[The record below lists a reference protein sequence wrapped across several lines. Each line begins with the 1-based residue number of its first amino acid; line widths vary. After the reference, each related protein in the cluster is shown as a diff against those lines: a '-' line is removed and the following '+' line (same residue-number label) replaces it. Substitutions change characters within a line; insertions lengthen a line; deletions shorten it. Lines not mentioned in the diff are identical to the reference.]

1 MQFKGLGVPN
11 KYFATQNK
19 QMYIRLHR
27 LLTLRTVKLPFQS
40 SRVMNV
46 WKRRSTSQ
54 KSSIISV
61 KSVWKRCHMDLPGS
75 TNLIQRKASRTSRLQ
90 PLHAKFLLCHDG
102 IIRGVI
108 DLLAVDRIFYWHG
121 STLLIYKKS
130 FSFFS
135 RFFQI
140 LSVLCRTDTIL
151 FLEYPTKIEGVIV
164 SYDL

>member
-1 MQFKGLGVPN
+1 
-11 KYFATQNK
+11 
-19 QMYIRLHR
+19 
-27 LLTLRTVKLPFQS
+27 
-40 SRVMNV
+40 
-46 WKRRSTSQ
+46 

-75 TNLIQRKASRTSRLQ
+75 TSLIQRKASRTSRLQ

-102 IIRGVI
+102 FIRWVV
-108 DLLAVDRIFYWHG
+108 DLLAVDRIFYRHG
-121 STLLIYKKS
+121 STFLIYKES

-151 FLEYPTKIEGVIV
+151 FLEYPAKIEWVIIP
-164 SYDL
+164 YDLCNFSNIVFGVLQ